1 MAIVFTTPE
10 LHELGKT
17 AFEVVFGHLNGE
29 EVSLRGYVLRGK
41 PREIFL
47 PDLKLA
53 ELKELQIPAGVWR
66 GLVNFLDDQGIR
78 PEGRNFNSGRFP
90 GGWEDVWTAIK

>member
-29 EVSLRGYVLRGK
+29 EVSLRGYVLQGK

-53 ELKELQIPAGVWR
+53 ELKELQIPVSIWR
-66 GLVNFLDDQGIR
+66 ELVNFLVVRGIK
-78 PEGRNFNSGRFP
+78 PEGRNFNVGRFP
-90 GGWEDVWTAIK
+90 NGWEDVRVAII